1 MDTALRDSAVLSSV
15 DNHFVVDTSK
25 SKRIDPKDMPVSE
38 YLMVTE
44 DYSGE
49 RVLYSR
55 GILRGIPVYGENL
68 CPPKPVSSQK
78 SVLTAVRTSACR
90 NELRATLDALA
101 SPKDHTRAIH

>member
-55 GILRGIPVYGENL
+55 GLARQEPPSNL
-68 CPPKPVSSQK
+68 CPP
-78 SVLTAVRTSACR
+78 RDIC
-90 NELRATLDALA
+90 LRQ
-101 SPKDHTRAIH
+101 

>member
-1 MDTALRDSAVLSSV
+1 VDTALRDSAVLSSV

-55 GILRGIPVYGENL
+55 GLARQEPLQTCVLPEICAYG
-68 CPPKPVSSQK
+68 S
-78 SVLTAVRTSACR
+78 
-90 NELRATLDALA
+90 
-101 SPKDHTRAIH
+101 KDICMQE